1 MSKSFVFW
9 EWVMRRELLYVLV
22 LSSVIILGMILI
34 VYPKTSPGYSLVYFD
49 NLTTP
54 EYIIPNQTYK
64 MSFIIESH
72 EKERTK
78 YEFEVFI
85 NTQTIKSGEVILN
98 PQEKRSISFNFSVL
112 EIKYEKIILETR
124 TEKYLIN
131 GSIGLG
137 PYFYP
142 NNTPE
147 LGILFL
153 ENGTTLNLTFPITG
167 TPLHVSYVK
176 DITQENETL
185 KEILEYNLTKM
196 NGTYILAK
204 KYSKVKYVAES
215 VKVKVIVKSRN
226 MEYPIFLTIPI
237 KEG

>member
-1 MSKSFVFW
+1 
-9 EWVMRRELLYVLV
+9 MRRELLYVLA
-22 LSSVIILGMILI
+22 LGSVIILGMLLI
-34 VYPKTSPGYSLVYFD
+34 VHPKTSPGYSLVYFD

-54 EYIIPNQTYK
+54 EYIIPNQTYE

-78 YEFEVFI
+78 YEFEVFMD
-85 NTQTIKSGEVILN
+85 TKTIKSGKVILN

-112 EIKYEKIILETR
+112 GIKYDKIILETR

-131 GSIGLG
+131 GSIVLG
-137 PYFYP
+137 TYSRL
-142 NNTPE
+142 NNASE

-153 ENGTTLNLTFPITG
+153 DNALKLNLTFPITG
-167 TPLHVSYVK
+167 TPLHVSYIR
-176 DITQENETL
+176 DIPQENETL
-185 KEILEYNLTKM
+185 TEIVEYNLTKV
-196 NGTYILAK
+196 NDTYILTR
-204 KYSKVKYVAES
+204 KYSKVKYVAEP

-226 MEYPIFLTIPI
+226 MEYPLFLMIPI

>member
-1 MSKSFVFW
+1 
-9 EWVMRRELLYVLV
+9 MRRELLYVLV
-22 LSSVIILGMILI
+22 LSSVIILGMVLI
-34 VYPKTSPGYSLVYFD
+34 AYPKTSPGYSLVYFD

-54 EYIIPNQTYK
+54 EYIIPNQTYEV
-64 MSFIIESH
+64 SFIIESH

-78 YEFEVFI
+78 YEFEVFMD
-85 NTQTIKSGEVILN
+85 TKTIKSGEVILN

-112 EIKYEKIILETR
+112 GIKYDKMILETR

-131 GSIGLG
+131 GSIGLD

-153 ENGTTLNLTFPITG
+153 DNNLTLNLTFPITG

-185 KEILEYNLTKM
+185 TEIVEYNLTKI
-196 NGTYILAK
+196 NDTYILTR
-204 KYSKVKYVAES
+204 KYSRVKYVAEP
-215 VKVKVIVKSRN
+215 VNIKVIVKSKN
-226 MEYPIFLTIPI
+226 MEYPLFLTIPI